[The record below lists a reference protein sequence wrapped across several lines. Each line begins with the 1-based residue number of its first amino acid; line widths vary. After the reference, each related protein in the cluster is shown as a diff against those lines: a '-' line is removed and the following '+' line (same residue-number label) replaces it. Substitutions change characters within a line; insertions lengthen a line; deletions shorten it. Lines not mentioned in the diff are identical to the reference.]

1 MQVEAR
7 HWPTLREEPDGTLTL
22 TVEEGV
28 TGAVVRAL
36 AEGVT
41 PPLPFSVRA
50 FRALPAPPAGERAI
64 TVDQTNHS
72 VIAGE
77 SVVVK
82 WFPRPSRAPQPAPD
96 LLAHLSGF
104 SRTATPYAAIYW
116 EDALVALVTAY
127 LPEARDGWEWCV
139 DEAEAGR
146 TGFAAEL
153 GALAAELHLAMASP
167 SPVFPDPVR
176 LAPPAPGERPDG
188 HGPASAGPTSDET
201 AAGAWAERAEEAL
214 RDALALTDGDDGVWL
229 ASREP
234 ELRRELAPLAA
245 AGRTPLIRIHGDLHV
260 GQILRWR
267 DGYAV
272 VDFDGNPTVSAA
284 TPGGGAFQ
292 PAARDLAQLTTSVEH
307 VGQVAILRRGSAPE
321 RVAAWVAEA
330 RDAIVDAYRTGL
342 AEAGRSDLL
351 DPSLV
356 RPFEVEQEC
365 RELIY
370 AARHL
375 PRWRY
380 APMGVLHSWY
390 GADPAFTK

>member
-1 MQVEAR
+1 MAV
-7 HWPTLREEPDGTLTL
+7 G
-22 TVEEGV
+22 EGV

-41 PPLPFSVRA
+41 PPRPFSVRA
-50 FRALPAPPAGERAI
+50 FRPLPPPPPGERAI

-82 WFPRPSRAPQPAPD
+82 WFPRPSRAPHPAPD

-104 SRTATPYAAIYW
+104 SRTATPYAAVYW
-116 EDALVALVTAY
+116 EDALVALITAY

-146 TGFAAEL
+146 TAFAAEL
-153 GALAAELHLAMASP
+153 GGLAAELHLAMATP

-176 LAPPAPGERPDG
+176 LAHAVPEQDPEQDPTGGSTGGA
-188 HGPASAGPTSDET
+188 ASG
-201 AAGAWAERAEEAL
+201 AGAWAARAEEAL
-214 RDALALTDGDDGVWL
+214 RDALALTDGEDGAWL
-229 ASREP
+229 ASRAEA
-234 ELRRELAPLAA
+234 LRHELAPLAT
-245 AGRTPLIRIHGDLHV
+245 AGATPLIRIHGDLHV

-272 VDFDGNPTVSAA
+272 VDFDGNPTVSGSA
-284 TPGGGAFQ
+284 PGGGAFQ
-292 PAARDLAQLTTSVEH
+292 PAARDLAQLTTSVDH
-307 VGQVAILRRGSAPE
+307 VGQVAILRRNADPDRIAE
-321 RVAAWVAEA
+321 WVAASRA
-330 RDAIVDAYRTGL
+330 AIEGAYAAGL
-342 AEAGRSDLL
+342 ADAGRADLL
-351 DPSLV
+351 DRSLI
-356 RPFEVEQEC
+356 RPFEIEQEC

-380 APMGVLHSWY
+380 APMGVLRTWF
-390 GADPAFTK
+390 GAGPAFTK

>member
-1 MQVEAR
+1 MAV
-7 HWPTLREEPDGTLTL
+7 G
-22 TVEEGV
+22 EGV

-41 PPLPFSVRA
+41 PPHPFSVRA
-50 FRALPAPPAGERAI
+50 FRPLPTPPPGERAI

-96 LLAHLSGF
+96 LLAHLSAF
-104 SRTATPYAAIYW
+104 SRTATPYAAVYW
-116 EDALVALVTAY
+116 KDALVALVTAY

-153 GALAAELHLAMASP
+153 GALAAELHLAMATP
-167 SPVFPDPVR
+167 SPVFPEPVR
-176 LAPPAPGERPDG
+176 LAPDG
-188 HGPASAGPTSDET
+188 KSD
-201 AAGAWAERAEEAL
+201 AGAWAERAEEAL
-214 RDALALTDGDDGVWL
+214 RDALALTDGEDGAWL
-229 ASREP
+229 TSRAD
-234 ELRRELAPLAA
+234 ELRRELAPLAT
-245 AGRTPLIRIHGDLHV
+245 AGPTPLIRIHGDLHV

-272 VDFDGNPTVSAA
+272 VDFDGNPTVSAEA
-284 TPGGGAFQ
+284 PGGGAYQ
-292 PAARDLAQLTTSVEH
+292 PAARDLAQLTTSVDH
-307 VGQVAILRRGSAPE
+307 VGQVAILRRGANPE
-321 RVAAWVAEA
+321 RVAEWVAEA
-330 RDAIVDAYRTGL
+330 RAAIDAAYAAGL
-342 AEAGRSDLL
+342 TEAGRSDLL
-351 DPSLV
+351 DRSLV

-380 APMGVLHSWY
+380 APMGVLRSWY
-390 GADPAFTK
+390 GTDPAFTK